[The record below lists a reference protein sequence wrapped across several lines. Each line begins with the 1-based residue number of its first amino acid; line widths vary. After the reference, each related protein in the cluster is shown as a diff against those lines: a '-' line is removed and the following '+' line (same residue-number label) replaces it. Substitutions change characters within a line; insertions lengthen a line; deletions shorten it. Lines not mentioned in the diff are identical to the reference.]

1 MTNLDTVIHGGRIA
15 TADAVVEADI
25 GITGETIAAIGHDLH
40 GARIIDAT
48 GMLILPGGVDAHVHL
63 SLAPGEE
70 TEGDGPHWVDDFA
83 SGSAAALAGGITTV
97 GNMAFPAPGEGPRAT
112 LAREGALVRAQA
124 IADIF
129 LHPVLGALTP
139 ETLDDI
145 PRLQT
150 IGCASV
156 KIFLVAHD
164 FDRQGTAVL
173 EAVRR
178 AGASG
183 LLTLLHCEDH
193 AIIADATARLLADG
207 RGAPRHYGEA
217 CPVVSEVVATQRAVA
232 IAEATGAPVYI
243 VHLSSARAL
252 AVCAEAQARGLPV
265 YVETRPLYLHLT
277 QERLAEPDG
286 PKYIGQPPLRT
297 RADVDALWAGLRAGS
312 IHTVCSDHAPW
323 SLAAKLDPALT
334 VADPRPGVENLQ
346 TLRPM
351 LYSEGVRTGR
361 LSLERFVALT
371 ATNAAKLMGLY
382 PRKGTIAVG
391 SDADL
396 VIFDPAYTRTV
407 DAAMLKSKADYSVYE
422 GWEVTGWPTWTLSRG
437 EVVFRDD
444 AVCGQPGRGLLLDRG
459 TTRPL

>member
-1 MTNLDTVIHGGRIA
+1 MAGLDIVIRGGRIA
-15 TADAVVEADI
+15 TADAVVAADI
-25 GITGETIAAIGHDLH
+25 GIADDVVAVIGHDLQ
-40 GARIIDAT
+40 GDRTIDAT
-48 GMLILPGGVDAHVHL
+48 GMLVLPGGVDAHVHL
-63 SLAPGEE
+63 SLPPSEDIA
-70 TEGDGPHWVDDFA
+70 GPRWVDDFT
-83 SGSAAALAGGITTV
+83 SGSAAALAGGITTL
-97 GNMAFPAPGEGPRAT
+97 GNMSFPAPEETPRAT
-112 LAREGALVRAQA
+112 LARESAFARGQA

-139 ETLDDI
+139 DTLDDI
-145 PRLQT
+145 PHLRAA
-150 IGCASV
+150 GCASI

-164 FDRQGTAVL
+164 FDRQGAAVL
-173 EAVRR
+173 DAVRR
-178 AGASG
+178 AGAHG

-193 AIIADATARLLADG
+193 AIIADATARLLAEG
-207 RGAPRHYGEA
+207 RRAPRYYGEA

-277 QERLAEPDG
+277 EERLAEPDG
-286 PKYIGQPPLRT
+286 PKYLGQPPLRT
-297 RADVDALWAGLRAGS
+297 PADVDALWHGLSAGA

-323 SLAAKLDPALT
+323 ALAAKLDPALT

-346 TLRPM
+346 TLRPL

-396 VIFDPAYTRTV
+396 VIFDPARTRTI
-407 DAAMLKSKADYSVYE
+407 DAAMLKSRVDYSVYE
-422 GWEVTGWPTWTLSRG
+422 GWEVTGWPVMTLSRG
-437 EVVFRDD
+437 EVVFADD
-444 AVCGQPGRGLLLDRG
+444 VVTGRPGRGLLLERAA
-459 TTRPL
+459 TRPL